1 MVGWWTVGETGGIVF
16 SEGVRDL
23 VAGLDQILCGP
34 AAIWGLC
41 RWNTKSGP
49 GA

>member
-1 MVGWWTVGETGGIVF
+1 MGSGVVGETGGIVF

-23 VAGLDQILCGP
+23 VAFGQILCGP

-41 RWNTKSGP
+41 RWNIKAGP